1 MRRNERKTDSEEF
14 CDWLVYEE
22 TSQTMFSSVC
32 YQHSSDANKRTN
44 SFNVGAKSLK
54 LEATKDHKLS
64 KGLNQSEDG
73 PVGEDEPAV

>member
-1 MRRNERKTDSEEF
+1 
-14 CDWLVYEE
+14 
-22 TSQTMFSSVC
+22 MFSSVC

-64 KGLNQSEDG
+64 IGLNQSEDG